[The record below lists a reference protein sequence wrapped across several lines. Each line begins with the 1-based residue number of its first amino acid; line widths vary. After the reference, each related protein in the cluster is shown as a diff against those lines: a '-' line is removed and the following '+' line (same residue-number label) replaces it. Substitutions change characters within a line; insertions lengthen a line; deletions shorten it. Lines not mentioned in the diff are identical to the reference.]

1 MEKNKVLIA
10 IGFLVTIVAVSV
22 FLFMPGQT
30 ELYPESDDEIA
41 YVKRFV
47 PAVTVSNVSTEPVR
61 VIDQA
66 LASGDTLNTGENGFA
81 MVMFLDESIARVSP
95 SSQLVIRS
103 ALNETKDLN
112 LRTQI
117 NLAVGSLFM
126 DVIRR
131 GDTEFEVTTATTVAS
146 IKGTRFGMNSD
157 NLIWVEEGE
166 VEATV
171 KSSGQ
176 TVSLVNKM
184 YLQVEE
190 DGTVESGELTE
201 EMLADLSAEF
211 EILDRDLI
219 EREMRLEFRNR
230 QGESFDESL
239 RIFEQEQDQE

>member
-95 SSQLVIRS
+95 SS
-103 ALNETKDLN
+103 
-112 LRTQI
+112 
-117 NLAVGSLFM
+117 
-126 DVIRR
+126 
-131 GDTEFEVTTATTVAS
+131 
-146 IKGTRFGMNSD
+146 
-157 NLIWVEEGE
+157 
-166 VEATV
+166 
-171 KSSGQ
+171 
-176 TVSLVNKM
+176 
-184 YLQVEE
+184 
-190 DGTVESGELTE
+190 
-201 EMLADLSAEF
+201 
-211 EILDRDLI
+211 
-219 EREMRLEFRNR
+219 
-230 QGESFDESL
+230 
-239 RIFEQEQDQE
+239 

>member
-1 MEKNKVLIA
+1 MDKNKILIA
-10 IGFLVTIVAVSV
+10 VGSLIVIVAVSI
-22 FLFMPGQT
+22 FLFMPGET
-30 ELYPESDDEIA
+30 ELYPESEDEIA

-47 PAVTVSNVSTEPVR
+47 PAVTVTNVSTEPIQ

-103 ALNETKDLN
+103 ALNEAKNLN
-112 LRTQI
+112 IRTQI
-117 NLAVGSLFM
+117 NLAVGSLLM

-131 GDTEFEVTTATTVAS
+131 ADAEFEVTTATTVAS
-146 IKGTRFGMNSD
+146 IKGTKFGMNSD

-171 KSSGQ
+171 KSTGQ
-176 TVSLVNKM
+176 TVSIVNKM
-184 YLQVEE
+184 FLQVEE
-190 DGTVESGELTE
+190 DGTVESGELTD
-201 EMLADLSAEF
+201 EMLEELSSEF

-230 QGESFDESL
+230 QGDSSSETL
-239 RIFEQEQDQE
+239 RIFEQQEEE

>member
-1 MEKNKVLIA
+1 MEKNKILIA
-10 IGFLVTIVAVSV
+10 VGFLITIVAVSV

-30 ELYPESDDEIA
+30 ELYPESEDEIA

-47 PAVTVSNVSTEPVR
+47 PAVTVSNVSTEPVQ

-176 TVSLVNKM
+176 KVSLVNKM
-184 YLQVEE
+184 FLQIEE
-190 DGTVESGELTE
+190 DGTVESGELTD
-201 EMLADLSAEF
+201 EMLAELSSEF

-230 QGESFDESL
+230 QGESFDENL
-239 RIFEQEQDQE
+239 RIFEQEQE